1 MGHFLHLLGVCPER
15 ILSPIEAHHRST
27 RIMNF
32 AQVVARFAYLTLS
45 AGIVLAEG
53 LIFEI
58 GAA

>member
-1 MGHFLHLLGVCPER
+1 M
-15 ILSPIEAHHRST
+15 S
-27 RIMNF
+27 F

-53 LIFEI
+53 LIFKI